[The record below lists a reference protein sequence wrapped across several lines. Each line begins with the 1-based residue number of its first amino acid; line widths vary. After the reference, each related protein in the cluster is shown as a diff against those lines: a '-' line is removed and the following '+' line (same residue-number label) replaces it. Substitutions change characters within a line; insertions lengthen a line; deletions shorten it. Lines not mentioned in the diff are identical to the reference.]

1 MKLQPVCLP
10 KSGHSQ
16 HSKNHISLLFTHP
29 FVFKDLNSTYMQANY
44 VFKMWQQSEF
54 LAMPQYEW
62 TPCTTELSLK
72 CDPILR
78 KELVITRYIS
88 VTCPLFGCPRNSL
101 EVAVVTVEAFD
112 HVLEFFPLPLS
123 QLCLLIS
130 TTKKA
135 TWKMYQEKLD
145 MTPCQY

>member
-1 MKLQPVCLP
+1 MNLQPVCLP

-44 VFKMWQQSEF
+44 VFKMWQQSKF

-78 KELVITRYIS
+78 EELVITRYIS
-88 VTCPLFGCPRNSL
+88 VTCPLYGCRCYSRSIWSCL
-101 EVAVVTVEAFD
+101 RIFCSAIITI
-112 HVLEFFPLPLS
+112 
-123 QLCLLIS
+123 CLLIS

-135 TWKMYQEKLD
+135 TWTMCQEKLE
-145 MTPCQY
+145 MTPCQYYNPYLT